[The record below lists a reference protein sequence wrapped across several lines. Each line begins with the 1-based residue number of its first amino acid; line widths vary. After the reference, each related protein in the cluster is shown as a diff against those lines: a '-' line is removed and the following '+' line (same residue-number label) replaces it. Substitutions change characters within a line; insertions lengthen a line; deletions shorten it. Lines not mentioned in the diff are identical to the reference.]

1 MIEVVEREYKLSEG
15 TTLKIGNVNGT
26 IKIEG
31 YDGDTIKLKA
41 EKKWGLLGA
50 EPKIKVRK
58 EGNMLVIKTEH
69 KRSFGIN
76 IGESAVNFEIMVPK
90 GIKIEKVGTVNGLI
104 SIKGVR
110 EIGKVSTVNGRIS
123 LESCFFEKAST
134 VNGSIKT
141 VFSMIKGDST
151 ISTVNGNI
159 EVYIPRKAD
168 AEIKASTVNG
178 KIASELPGEL
188 SKTPFHG
195 PKSFEAVLGEGK
207 YKIKISTVNGSIAIK
222 AL

>member
-1 MIEVVEREYKLSEG
+1 MIEVVEREYKVGEG
-15 TTLKIGNVNGT
+15 TKLKIGNVSGT

-31 YDGDTIKLKA
+31 YNGDAIKLRA

-58 EGNMLVIKTEH
+58 EGNVLVIKAEQ

-76 IGESAVNFEIMVPK
+76 IGGSAVNFEILIPK
-90 GIKIEKVGTVNGLI
+90 GTEIEKAGTVNGSI

-110 EIGKVSTVNGRIS
+110 EIGKASAVNGGII
-123 LESCFFEKAST
+123 LENCFFEKAST
-134 VNGSIKT
+134 VNGAIKA
-141 VFSMIKGDST
+141 VFSVIRGDSA
-151 ISTVNGNI
+151 ISTVNGSI

-168 AEIKASTVNG
+168 VEVKASSVNG
-178 KIASELPGEL
+178 KITSEFPGEL
-188 SKTPFHG
+188 KSSHG
-195 PKSFEAVLGEGK
+195 PKSFEAVLGEGR
-207 YKIKISTVNGSIAIK
+207 YKIKISTVNGSIAIR